1 MIIKKVRNNRLSEM
15 GFIKGAIFKV
25 IKRVVG
31 MVQLRLIK
39 PNSLDVVVREETF
52 KDIDYDNKR

>member
-1 MIIKKVRNNRLSEM
+1 MIIKKVKNNRLSEM